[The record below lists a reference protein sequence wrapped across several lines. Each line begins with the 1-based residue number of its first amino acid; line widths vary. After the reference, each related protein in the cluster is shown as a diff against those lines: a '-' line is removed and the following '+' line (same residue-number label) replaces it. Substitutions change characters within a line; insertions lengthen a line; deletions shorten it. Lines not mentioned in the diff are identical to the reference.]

1 MRVVIAS
8 SSVPHVNGGG
18 NLIVHWTAQ
27 ALREAGHEVEE
38 FYLPFPVDTR
48 RVLPAM
54 VGLRATPFA
63 GQGDRLIAIRWPAH
77 LIRHENKATWFIHHY
92 RELFDLWDT
101 PYRGIRNDQEA
112 ASYREAVRRIDNIG
126 FRESK
131 AVFSNSAI
139 VRDRVK
145 EYNGVTAEPLLP
157 PLGGDTSRFTT
168 EAYGDFI
175 FYPSR
180 VTPIK
185 RQLLA
190 VEAMRYTTTP
200 VRLVIG
206 GSADTADYSRRLQ
219 DLVREHG
226 LQDKVELRLGWMEE
240 AEKTRLL
247 SECLAVSYLPLD
259 EDSYGYPSLEAS
271 HSRKAIVT
279 VSDSGG
285 ALEFVTDGVQGLVT
299 APDARALA
307 AAFDRLYED
316 RALAERMG
324 EASFA
329 RRAELNIAWEH
340 VLHRLL
346 EDSTS

>member
-18 NLIVHWTAQ
+18 NLIVQWTAQ

-48 RVLPAM
+48 AVLPAM
-54 VGLRATPFA
+54 VGLRSTPFA
-63 GQGDRLIAIRWPAH
+63 GSGDRLIAIRWPAH

-92 RELFDLWDT
+92 RQLFDLWDT
-101 PYRGIRNDQEA
+101 PYRGVRNDVEA

-126 FRESK
+126 LQESR
-131 AVFSNSAI
+131 AVFTNSAI

-145 EYNGVTAEPLLP
+145 TYNGLDAEPLLP

-168 EAYGDFI
+168 ESYGDFV

-190 VEAMRYTTTP
+190 VEAMQYTTTP

-206 GSADTADYSRRLQ
+206 GSADTAEYGRRLH

-226 LQDKVELRLGWMEE
+226 LEAKVDLRLGWMEE
-240 AEKTRLL
+240 AEKVRLL
-247 SECLAVSYLPLD
+247 SQCLAVSYLPLD

-271 HSRKAIVT
+271 HSRKAVVT
-279 VSDSGG
+279 TTDAGG
-285 ALEFVTDGVQGLVT
+285 ALEFVTHGVQGLVS

-329 RRAELNIAWEH
+329 RRAELNIGWEH
-340 VLHRLL
+340 VLDRLL
-346 EDSTS
+346 GDS